1 MNDKVKVFLAKYK
14 KPKFLIGIGLIGII
28 LIGLS
33 SVFSGEKKETK
44 LNKDSFDIEEYRVS
58 LEKSIISVVNDITGD
73 KKATVLVTLE
83 NGVRYSYADDV
94 KTDTDLTDGEKTK
107 QSRKSSES
115 FHITVKDS
123 SGDEKALIVTEN
135 MPQVRGVAI
144 ICENGDDEYV
154 REKIESAVIAAL
166 DITSKRV
173 YITGRN

>member
-1 MNDKVKVFLAKYK
+1 MNEKTRAFLEKYK
-14 KPKFLIGIGLIGII
+14 KPKFLIAIGLIGII

-33 SVFSGEKKETK
+33 SFFSGAKTETK
-44 LNKDSFDIEEYRVS
+44 PAKDSFDTEEYRVS
-58 LEKSIISVVNDITGD
+58 LEKSILSVVKDITGD
-73 KKATVLVTLE
+73 RKATVLVTLE

-154 REKIESAVIAAL
+154 REKIESAVMAAL

>member
-1 MNDKVKVFLAKYK
+1 MNEKIKVFFEKYK
-14 KPKFLIGIGLIGII
+14 KPKFLIATGLIGII

-33 SVFSGEKKETK
+33 SFFSGEKSETK
-44 LNKDSFDIEEYRVS
+44 LNKDSFDVEEYRVS
-58 LEKSIISVVNDITGD
+58 LEDSIRSVVKDITGD

-123 SGDEKALIVTEN
+123 SGDEKALVVTEN

-154 REKIESAVIAAL
+154 REKIESAVTAAL

>member
-1 MNDKVKVFLAKYK
+1 MNEKIRVFLEKYK
-14 KPKFLIGIGLIGII
+14 KPKYLIIIGLAGII
-28 LIGLS
+28 LIALS
-33 SVFSGEKKETK
+33 SLFTCEKAE
-44 LNKDSFDIEEYRVS
+44 NMPYSESFDTEEYRVS
-58 LEKSIISVVNDITGD
+58 LEKSILSVVKDITGD
-73 KKATVLVTLE
+73 KKATVLITLQ

-123 SGDEKALIVTEN
+123 SGDEKALVVTEN
-135 MPQVRGVAI
+135 MPEIRGVAI

-154 REKIESAVIAAL
+154 REKIESAVMAAL

>member
-1 MNDKVKVFLAKYK
+1 MNEKIKNLIENFK
-14 KPKFLIGIGLIGII
+14 KPKYLIVIGISGIV
-28 LIGLS
+28 LVALS
-33 SVFSGEKKETK
+33 SLFSGGKSEKTPYNE
-44 LNKDSFDIEEYRVS
+44 SFNIEEYRVS
-58 LEKSIISVVNDITGD
+58 LERSILSVVEDITGD
-73 KKATVLVTLE
+73 KKATVLITLQ

-123 SGDEKALIVTEN
+123 SGDEKALVVTEN
-135 MPQVRGVAI
+135 MPEVRGVAI

-154 REKIESAVIAAL
+154 KEKIENAVMAAL

>member
-1 MNDKVKVFLAKYK
+1 MLFCWRFLR
-14 KPKFLIGIGLIGII
+14 LI
-28 LIGLS
+28 
-33 SVFSGEKKETK
+33 
-44 LNKDSFDIEEYRVS
+44 
-58 LEKSIISVVNDITGD
+58 
-73 KKATVLVTLE
+73 
-83 NGVRYSYADDV
+83 VRYSYADDV

-123 SGDEKALIVTEN
+123 SGDEKALVVTEN
-135 MPQVRGVAI
+135 MPEVRGVAI

-154 REKIESAVIAAL
+154 KEKIENAVMAAL